1 MAESL
6 RPESLPAGVRPKVRP
21 IALADVCAQLGE
33 GGMPTGAADVVVTG
47 VSLDSRAVRSGD
59 LYLAL
64 PGRHTHGARHAA
76 EAVASGAAAIV
87 TDAEGAGLCVGLDVP
102 VVVVDDPRAASGV
115 LSCAVHDWPARSLQM
130 LGVTGTNGKS
140 TVTAMVEAGLREAD
154 WRVGTIGTLGVQLG
168 DIALPGARTTPEAPD
183 LQSLLSL
190 MRDRDVQSVVME
202 VSSIALAEHRVDAVR
217 YDVVAFTQ
225 LSQDHLDYHG
235 DMESYFAAKALLF
248 TPEHSAL
255 GVVGIDDPYG
265 RQLASSAGVPVIT
278 WSVEDAAA
286 DWHAEAVRDAGV
298 ASSVDVVGPDGLR
311 LELTVPVP
319 GTFNVANALCALAM
333 LHAAGVD
340 ADSAVRGIGAVSV
353 RGRMQVVGRRALAA
367 GSEPVVGIVDYAH
380 TPDAVTRVLEA
391 LGTGRRIIAVLGAG
405 GDRDAAKRPL
415 MGAAAARLADVV
427 IVTDDN
433 PRSEDPRAI
442 RSAVLEGAL
451 AVAAV
456 RGSVVLEEGDRA
468 LAIGRAVAEAA
479 AGDVVI
485 VLGKGH
491 ETGQEVAGVTID
503 FDDSVILRAALDK
516 GEVR

>member
-1 MAESL
+1 
-6 RPESLPAGVRPKVRP
+6 
-21 IALADVCAQLGE
+21 
-33 GGMPTGAADVVVTG
+33 
-47 VSLDSRAVRSGD
+47 
-59 LYLAL
+59 
-64 PGRHTHGARHAA
+64 
-76 EAVASGAAAIV
+76 
-87 TDAEGAGLCVGLDVP
+87 
-102 VVVVDDPRAASGV
+102 
-115 LSCAVHDWPARSLQM
+115 
-130 LGVTGTNGKS
+130 
-140 TVTAMVEAGLREAD
+140 
-154 WRVGTIGTLGVQLG
+154 
-168 DIALPGARTTPEAPD
+168 
-183 LQSLLSL
+183 
-190 MRDRDVQSVVME
+190 
-202 VSSIALAEHRVDAVR
+202 
-217 YDVVAFTQ
+217 
-225 LSQDHLDYHG
+225 
-235 DMESYFAAKALLF
+235 
-248 TPEHSAL
+248 
-255 GVVGIDDPYG
+255 
-265 RQLASSAGVPVIT
+265 
-278 WSVEDAAA
+278 
-286 DWHAEAVRDAGV
+286 
-298 ASSVDVVGPDGLR
+298 
-311 LELTVPVP
+311 
-319 GTFNVANALCALAM
+319 
-333 LHAAGVD
+333 
-340 ADSAVRGIGAVSV
+340 
-353 RGRMQVVGRRALAA
+353 
-367 GSEPVVGIVDYAH
+367 VVGIVDYAH